1 MIIDEIINIL
11 ELMGSTFR
19 IPISFVII
27 EFIATFAS
35 AISGIRLASAKH
47 FDWFGAYIVGT
58 ATAIGGGTLRDVMLG
73 IPPFWMTNPI
83 YIVCC
88 AMALFFVI
96 WFGKYL
102 IRQNNTLFI
111 FDAIALALFNI
122 IGIEKTLN
130 MGYPYW
136 TAIIMGTVTGA
147 AGGVIRDVF
156 INVEPLVFRK
166 DIYAM
171 ACVFGGIV
179 YMICDRIGLSDEV
192 NAILSFF
199 AVIAIRVIAVK
210 YHWGLPVLKGDP
222 EENASSTEEG
232 RRRE

>member
-1 MIIDEIINIL
+1 MMILDELINIL
-11 ELMGSTFR
+11 QLMGSTLR

-58 ATAIGGGTLRDVMLG
+58 ATAIGGGTMRDLMLG

-83 YIVCC
+83 YMICC

-171 ACVFGGIV
+171 ACVAGGIV
-179 YMICDRIGLSDEV
+179 YVLCDWINLPDEV
-192 NAILSFF
+192 NAILSAFS
-199 AVIAIRVIAVK
+199 VIAIRVLAVK
-210 YHWGLPVLKGDP
+210 YHWGLPVLKGEP
-222 EENASSTEEG
+222 EENTPDTEVD
-232 RRRE
+232 RKR